1 MQEPFLTDL
10 KLQFTIGGVYG
21 EVPTFTPAITDYKI
35 NVQSDVSFVAIIPC
49 ASADHS
55 ITINDKRTK
64 SGETSIENLFTGRN
78 RFEIKVKTND
88 GNTKI
93 YTVYIFRED
102 NQKVIDKFKKLSFT
116 DSETGVILNY
126 NLFIPDNYDPGIK
139 YPIVFFLH
147 GADERGDDLL
157 PVLTANEGATIWAK
171 EEEQKRR
178 PCFVLA
184 PQCPEDKEWTSLATS
199 GFEDAYRLTD
209 EGKAAYNLLKEI
221 VYSYNIDKRR
231 IYSTG
236 ISMGGFGIWSLNIKY
251 PYYFAALVP
260 VCSIADSKKLFFLD
274 RKPIWIFTA
283 KSDEVVKVEKV
294 RQNVEALKAADGIL
308 KYTEY
313 PDDSYFYPLAHF
325 SWVPTYA
332 NEEMR
337 EWLFE
342 QRLY

>member
-21 EVPTFTPAITDYKI
+21 EVPTFAPTTTDYNI
-35 NVQSDVSFVAIIPC
+35 NVQSDISFVAIIPF
-49 ASADHS
+49 ANEDHS
-55 ITINDKRTK
+55 ITINDKLIK
-64 SGETSIENLFTGRN
+64 SGETSIEDILTGSN
-78 RFEIKVKTND
+78 KFEIAVKTND
-88 GNTKI
+88 EKVKT
-93 YTVYIFRED
+93 YTIHIFRED

-116 DSETGVILNY
+116 GPETGVTLKY
-126 NLFIPDNYDPGIK
+126 NLFIPDNYDPSMK

-147 GADERGDDLL
+147 GAGERGEDLL

-171 EEEQKRR
+171 EEEQKKR

-184 PQCPEDKEWTSLATS
+184 PQCPEDKSWTSFSTE
-199 GFEDAYRLTD
+199 GFEDSFRLVD
-209 EGKAAYNLLKEI
+209 EGIAAHNLLKEI
-221 VYSYNIDKRR
+221 VHSYNIDKRR

-236 ISMGGFGIWSLNIKY
+236 ISMGGFGVWALNIKY

-260 VCSIADSKKLFFLD
+260 VCSIGDSKKIFFLD
-274 RKPIWIFTA
+274 RKPIWVFTA
-283 KSDEVVKVEKV
+283 ESDEVVEVEKV
-294 RQNVEALKAADGIL
+294 RQNVEALKAADGIS

-313 PDDSYFYPLAHF
+313 PKNSYFYPLAHF

-337 EWLFE
+337 EWLFD